1 MAVGVHPAAGFGEV
15 TVTGAPR
22 YGLNADQFGGFFRTP
37 TAAFQVHVGVPD
49 PAALVAGF
57 RAVRNRL
64 PVLRALAAGSPF
76 WHGRDSSLATS
87 RGAVLRSYPR
97 TGVPPSFGSYEEYQ
111 ALTEELLA
119 AAEVPDYTFVW
130 WDVRPHPL
138 LGTVEVRGMDAQCS
152 LEHAAGLVALV
163 QGLVRRAAESP
174 AEPDIPSTVLDESDF
189 RAVRF
194 GLDARVV
201 DVDGR
206 MRPLRE
212 LAAELV
218 RDAQEALGSGGTAA
232 PLDDLAQRLQGEPE
246 YERQRRLH
254 AGGGMPAL
262 LDDLRQRTCGEP
274 APVAPEP
281 RRPL

>member
-1 MAVGVHPAAGFGEV
+1 
-15 TVTGAPR
+15 
-22 YGLNADQFGGFFRTP
+22 
-37 TAAFQVHVGVPD
+37 
-49 PAALVAGF
+49 
-57 RAVRNRL
+57 
-64 PVLRALAAGSPF
+64 
-76 WHGRDSSLATS
+76 
-87 RGAVLRSYPR
+87 
-97 TGVPPSFGSYEEYQ
+97 
-111 ALTEELLA
+111 
-119 AAEVPDYTFVW
+119 
-130 WDVRPHPL
+130 
-138 LGTVEVRGMDAQCS
+138 MDAQCS